1 MSWPVLVV
9 RMIVRPIQSHDIP
22 KTRRMILLLLGGEGR
37 DEGECSNHSG
47 HDTAQAPSSGGRNL
61 CRHPLALNP
70 SALWEKN
77 YLTTGRFIPTVR

>member
-47 HDTAQAPSSGGRNL
+47 HATARRPAP
-61 CRHPLALNP
+61 
-70 SALWEKN
+70 
-77 YLTTGRFIPTVR
+77 